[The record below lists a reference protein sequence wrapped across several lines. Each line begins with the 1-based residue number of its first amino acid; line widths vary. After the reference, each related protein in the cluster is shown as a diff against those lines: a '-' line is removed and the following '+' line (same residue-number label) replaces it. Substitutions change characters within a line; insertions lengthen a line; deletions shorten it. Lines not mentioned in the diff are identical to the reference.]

1 MKHLR
6 LGVKPM
12 RIGNA
17 DVLVKRL
24 QKRLHIPQVRR
35 LLPLLDDPDSR
46 PDERHKDISNTVPA
60 RLSGNREAHQCLLD
74 LVVFE
79 RRAEIFDVFASAYE
93 VDCGEADIVE
103 QEPGAAASVGVE
115 EGCLGLAKLA
125 FVVEREK
132 HCWKSRIGRARGE
145 M

>member
-1 MKHLR
+1 
-6 LGVKPM
+6 
-12 RIGNA
+12 
-17 DVLVKRL
+17 VKRL
-24 QKRLHIPQVRR
+24 QERLHIPQVRR

-46 PDERHKDISNTVPA
+46 PGELHKDVSRA
-60 RLSGNREAHQCLLD
+60 AAGNSEAHQCVLD

-103 QEPGAAASVGVE
+103 QESGAAASVGVE
-115 EGCLGLAKLA
+115 HGGLGLAELA

-132 HCWKSRIGRARGE
+132 HCWKSRVNRTGGNVSE
-145 M
+145 